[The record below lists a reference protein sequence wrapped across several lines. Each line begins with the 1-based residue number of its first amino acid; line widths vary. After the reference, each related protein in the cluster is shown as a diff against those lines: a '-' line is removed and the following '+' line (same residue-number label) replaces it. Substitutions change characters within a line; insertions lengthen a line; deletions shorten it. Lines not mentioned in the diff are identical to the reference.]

1 MKHFYLFLVVF
12 MAGLGLGISLHRYT
26 LVTVPASVG
35 FGIVIP
41 LATLTGR
48 TWEMAPVPM
57 NGTIW
62 SDVVPEHK
70 RQTNDENKLDLEIEI
85 AVWCVIVTFFGL
97 TVFLIN
103 KMVWKFF
110 GKPLEQA
117 QSAKRDKSSNSVVPS
132 GEK

>member
-26 LVTVPASVG
+26 LVTVPATASVVG
-35 FGIVIP
+35 VVIR
-41 LATLTGR
+41 LDTLTGR
-48 TWEMAPVPM
+48 TWEAVALP
-57 NGTIW
+57 GGSW
-62 SDVVPEHK
+62 SEVVPEHK
-70 RQTNDENKLDLEIEI
+70 RQTNDENKLDLEIGI
-85 AVWCVIVTFFGL
+85 AVWCVLVTFFGL
-97 TVFLIN
+97 AVFLIN

-117 QSAKRDKSSNSVVPS
+117 QSAKRDKPSNSVVPS